1 MTRDLNQ
8 NFVKANIPNFN
19 SNIMQDTNQVYVTTT
34 EVISSGFCIPE
45 LARVIDLEK

>member
-1 MTRDLNQ
+1 MQ
-8 NFVKANIPNFN
+8 G
-19 SNIMQDTNQVYVTTT
+19 SNRVYLTTT